1 MYLSAAASTSRLI
14 KSPTCCRGGCKT
26 PRPSEPFCGVA
37 GYVARVILQGAA
49 PSAGPRGEP
58 ATHSARP
65 WEAGT
70 GRWARARTVPRT
82 RQGPCSRALCS
93 GLRAAMGGQPGSV
106 DLKRSLRSSGSS
118 GHSAG
123 ASGRKAGEGSPRP
136 APGMGPRR
144 GACHVPVLGRLLQ
157 WGEHPRC
164 SPSAHPTDERART

>member
-37 GYVARVILQGAA
+37 GCVARVILQGAA

-106 DLKRSLRSSGSS
+106 DLRSLRSSGSS